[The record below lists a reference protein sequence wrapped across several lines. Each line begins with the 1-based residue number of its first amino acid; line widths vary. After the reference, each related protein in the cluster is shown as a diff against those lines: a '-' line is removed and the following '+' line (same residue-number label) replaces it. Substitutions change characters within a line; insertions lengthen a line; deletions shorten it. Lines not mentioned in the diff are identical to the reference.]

1 MRLHALAVLVVLN
14 AAVTTQANA
23 QRPNAGP
30 LEIPVGSPMI
40 DASLIRPASL
50 ERRFIRVSG
59 GSEQVV
65 GTLTQSISRIVV
77 NGKNAIQSITT
88 VKTGRGTGADS
99 AVFSAADLAPIW
111 HRSTNPGRTMHLAFE
126 GSHVT
131 GSVTPAGGTVQ
142 PVNHTTPIPTFDS
155 SMLDLIIAALPL
167 KAGFEARI
175 PIYIFESDG
184 LVWLDVKVA
193 SESDILV
200 AGRTIPVFEVD
211 THTPKGDTRYSI
223 SRLDRE
229 VVRTSFRAP
238 DGTEL
243 RFER

>member
-1 MRLHALAVLVVLN
+1 MRLHALAILVVFN
-14 AAVTTQANA
+14 ATVTTQANA
-23 QRPNAGP
+23 QNSDERPT
-30 LEIPVGSPMI
+30 EITVGSPMI
-40 DASLIRPASL
+40 DASLIRPATL

-65 GTLTQSISRIVV
+65 GTLTQSISRVDV
-77 NGKNAIQSITT
+77 GGKPAIQSITT
-88 VKTGRGTGADS
+88 IKTGRGTGADT
-99 AVFSAADLAPIW
+99 AVFSATDLAPLW
-111 HRSTNPGRTMHLAFE
+111 HRSMNPGRTMHLAFD
-126 GSHVT
+126 GTNVT
-131 GSVTPAGGTVQ
+131 GSVTPAGGAAQ
-142 PVNHTTPIPTFDS
+142 PVKHTTPIPTFDS

-167 KAGFEARI
+167 KAGFQARL
-175 PIYIFESDG
+175 PLYIYESNG

-193 SESDILV
+193 SEADINV
-200 AGRTIPVFEVD
+200 AGRTLPVFEVD

-229 VVRTSFRAP
+229 VVRISFRAP